1 MLHLKRVVNF
11 NDFLRCKVSGD
22 VIGYGDYYY
31 EDDEDGLIVKATVY
45 KAMKR
50 EEKLRKFS
58 YEKLEKAESQLEY
71 RQALRDYEREF
82 LAQGLLDRKLAGK
95 EVY

>member
-1 MLHLKRVVNF
+1 MLHLKRVLHF
-11 NDFLRCKVSGD
+11 NDFIRCKISGD
-22 VIGYGDYYY
+22 IISYGDFYY

-45 KAMKR
+45 KAMQ
-50 EEKLRKFS
+50 EEKRLNEFN

-71 RQALRDYEREF
+71 QQALKEYERQF
-82 LAQGLLDRKLAGK
+82 LTQTLFERKVAHE